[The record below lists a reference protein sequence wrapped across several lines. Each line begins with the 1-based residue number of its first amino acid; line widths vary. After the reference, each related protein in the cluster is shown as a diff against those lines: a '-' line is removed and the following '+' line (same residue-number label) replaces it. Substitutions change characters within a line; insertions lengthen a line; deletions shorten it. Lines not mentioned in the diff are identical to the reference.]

1 MTVRSWKNPG
11 VGFTRHNGAQQRII
25 IGLDPETFMQV
36 RRRAKAAG
44 TSFAEQV
51 RVLVEFGLE
60 TARADDETADVSGL
74 ARPMRSAPTIF
85 QIFPT
90 FVKQYPAQE
99 VSGWIAILSQLLA
112 AETSSAFSLP
122 GILSSLSF

>member
-11 VGFTRHNGAQQRII
+11 VGFARHRGAQQRII

-51 RVLVEFGLE
+51 RVLVELVWKRPG
-60 TARADDETADVSGL
+60 RMMKRPNVGGL
-74 ARPMRSAPTIF
+74 ASDDKGSDDFSEI
-85 QIFPT
+85 
-90 FVKQYPAQE
+90 
-99 VSGWIAILSQLLA
+99 SDLS
-112 AETSSAFSLP
+112 
-122 GILSSLSF
+122 

>member
-11 VGFTRHNGAQQRII
+11 FGFARHDGAQQRII

-60 TARADDETADVSGL
+60 TARAEDETASAVRNRPL
-74 ARPMRSAPTIF
+74 AEA
-85 QIFPT
+85 
-90 FVKQYPAQE
+90 K
-99 VSGWIAILSQLLA
+99 
-112 AETSSAFSLP
+112 
-122 GILSSLSF
+122 